1 MSGLKILNKVLNA
14 ATMKLGASILSVVG
28 AYYSLVVS
36 LVFSF
41 SVMRLFPAEVLDT
54 VLNAGFS
61 MASVMLGY
69 ATVGIRYIY

>member
-1 MSGLKILNKVLNA
+1 
-14 ATMKLGASILSVVG
+14 MKFGASILSMVG
-28 AYYSLVVS
+28 AYYSLLVS

-41 SVMRLFPAEVLDT
+41 SVMRRFPAEAPATYT

-69 ATVGIRYIY
+69 ATVGIRYIC

>member
-1 MSGLKILNKVLNA
+1 
-14 ATMKLGASILSVVG
+14 MKLDASILSVVG

-41 SVMRLFPAEVLDT
+41 SVMRRFPAEVPATYT

-61 MASVMLGY
+61 TASVMLSY
-69 ATVGIRYIY
+69 ATVDIRYIY